1 MRATTHAI
9 THKPRA
15 SLVSRGG
22 FLRALGSVLLLPW
35 LDRADLSAVDEVFSD
50 NVEAGSLGG
59 GAESFR
65 REVHTTFL
73 VHTDDGAR
81 VPLRLISVADRTVS
95 SHVEQFSLI
104 FQAPIGTADL
114 HGTRACE
121 HQTLGRFDLFI
132 VPIGASASR
141 PCVYEACF
149 SRFVS
154 RS

>member
-1 MRATTHAI
+1 
-9 THKPRA
+9 
-15 SLVSRGG
+15 
-22 FLRALGSVLLLPW
+22 LPW
-35 LDRADLSAVDEVFSD
+35 LDRAELSVVNEVFSD
-50 NVEAGSLGG
+50 IVESGSTRFHELEG

-65 REVHTTFL
+65 REVHTNFL

-95 SHVEQFSLI
+95 ANVEQFSLI
-104 FQAPIGTADL
+104 FQAPDGTADL

-132 VPIGASASR
+132 VPIGASANR
-141 PCVYEACF
+141 PRVYEACF

-154 RS
+154 GS